1 MQWRDQGLVLGG
13 RRFGESGLILD
24 VLTASRGRRSG
35 LVYGGAS
42 RKKRAQYEPGN
53 VVQVSWSGRLEDQL
67 GRFDI
72 AEAETLHAAQYLDNP
87 TALLAI
93 SSLAEILRQALDEG
107 DDAGSA
113 VYGPSLIV
121 LEALSNEG
129 VWPALYAR
137 WELGLLAALGFGLD
151 IDQCALSG
159 ATSGLTHVSPNTG
172 RAVRAEE
179 AAEYLD
185 RLFPLPPFLQGS
197 DLATPSQTDVL
208 DGLQLTGFFMETRL
222 FAALHRG
229 VPPVRKR
236 LVDRLR
242 KSLSDTS

>member
-1 MQWRDQGLVLGG
+1 MQWQDQGVVLGG

-24 VLTASRGRRSG
+24 VLTAKHGRRSG

-42 RKKRAQYEPGN
+42 RKKRVQFEPGN
-53 VVQVSWSGRLEDQL
+53 VIELAWSGRLENQL
-67 GRFDI
+67 GRFDT
-72 AEAETLHAAQYLDNP
+72 AEAETLHAAQHLDNA

-121 LEALSNEG
+121 LEALSTEAI
-129 VWPALYAR
+129 WPALYAR

-151 IDQCALSG
+151 LDQCALSG
-159 ATSGLTHVSPNTG
+159 ETTGLTHVSPNTG
-172 RAVRAEE
+172 RAVQAEE
-179 AAEYLD
+179 AGDFVD
-185 RLFPLPPFLQGS
+185 RLFPLPAFLHRPESG
-197 DLATPSQTDVL
+197 APSQDDIL
-208 DGLQLTGFFMETRL
+208 DGLTLTGHFLEQRL

-229 VPPVRKR
+229 VPPVRAR
-236 LVDRLR
+236 LVQRIAKTFNGR
-242 KSLSDTS
+242 S